1 VKLTYQTGIG
11 TLIQFILLS
20 FLTLGSQVVSVVTTC
35 TSDGGNCIGNLLT
48 SVIFYIL
55 VAVVF
60 GSIWLIGL
68 WAQDQRSKRLA
79 LLLLGIEGM
88 IALVSLFSLKLSLHD
103 HKNVFGL
110 IASFSIFLMACWIM
124 LLAYRLMKAEGR
136 RVAAGGRRR
145 RRHPTPE
152 L

>member
-1 VKLTYQTGIG
+1 MNLTYQTGIG

-35 TSDGGNCIGNLLT
+35 TSEDGNCIGNLLT

-60 GSIWLIGL
+60 GSIWLVGL
-68 WAQDQRSKRLA
+68 WAQDRRSKRLA
-79 LLLLGIEGM
+79 FMLLGIEGL
-88 IALVSLFSLKLSLHD
+88 IALVSLFSLKLSLHG

-110 IASFSIFLMACWIM
+110 IASFSIFAMACWIM
-124 LLAYRLMKAEGR
+124 LLAYRLMRAEGR
-136 RVAAGGRRR
+136 RISAGGRHRR
-145 RRHPTPE
+145 RRPTPG